1 MRIHDMIRAEQV
13 LGVTRVHE
21 SNAANTFRFT
31 ADPPVFLRGDG
42 SWLYDDR
49 DRKWLDLVCGS
60 ATSNIG
66 HNHPAHIAAL
76 RETLATGVL
85 HTGTRLPSPFRAR
98 LYEELISILPEE
110 LSCIQLAN
118 SGAEAVEAAIKA
130 AQYATGRTRLIS
142 FEGGYHGRTI
152 GALSVTDGGSIREPF
167 SVLHELVDFL
177 PYPGSRGTGG
187 DDVGTCLTRLSDR
200 LEELRK
206 TDDLPAALVVEAIQG
221 VSGVLSPPAEFLSGI
236 RDMTRRHGVLM
247 VCDEIWCGFGRAGAW
262 FSFESSGVVPDM
274 VTMGKAMSGGLPLSA
289 VAAPTA
295 ILKAW
300 PHGMHTSTFQGNPLA
315 CNMAVATIRTIR
327 GDDLIA
333 HVGHTVEPVLER
345 ALRPLDALERI
356 RGVRVAGA
364 QAAVDIMDG
373 DGRPDRE
380 TAIRVQSAVHARRI
394 LIYLGGRCG
403 NSLMFVP
410 PINIDGA
417 HLSEA
422 LGEAAG
428 LIKHELETGKRHV

>member
-1 MRIHDMIRAEQV
+1 MRIHDMMRAEQV

-373 DGRPDRE
+373 DGCPDRE

-422 LGEAAG
+422 LGEATG
-428 LIKHELETGKRHV
+428 LIKHELETGRRHV

>member
-1 MRIHDMIRAEQV
+1 MTRTEPV
-13 LGVTRVHE
+13 LGITRVHE
-21 SNAANTFRFT
+21 SSAANTFRLM
-31 ADPPVFLRGDG
+31 AEPPVFLRGDG
-42 SWLYDDR
+42 PWLYDDR

-76 RETLATGVL
+76 QETLATGIL

-98 LYEELISILPEE
+98 LYEELASILPGE

-167 SVLHELVDFL
+167 SVLHGLVDFL
-177 PYPGSRGTGG
+177 PYPGSSETGS
-187 DDVGTCLTRLSDR
+187 DKVDTCLCRLSDR
-200 LEELRK
+200 LEELRR
-206 TDDLPAALVVEAIQG
+206 TAALPAALVVEAIQG

-236 RDMTRRHGVLM
+236 RELTRRHGVVM
-247 VCDEIWCGFGRAGAW
+247 VCDEIWCGFGRAGSW
-262 FSFESSGVVPDM
+262 FSFENTGVVPDM

-289 VAAPTA
+289 VAAPPE

-300 PHGMHTSTFQGNPLA
+300 PPGMHTSTFQGNPLA

-327 GDDLIA
+327 GDDLLA
-333 HVGHTVEPVLER
+333 YVEETVEPVLKR
-345 ALRPLDALERI
+345 VLRPLDALERI

-364 QAAVDIMDG
+364 QAAVDIVDG
-373 DGRPDRE
+373 DGNPDRE
-380 TAIRVQSAVHARRI
+380 TALHLQSAAHSLRI
-394 LIYLGGRCG
+394 LVYLGGRCG
-403 NSLMFVP
+403 NTVMFVP

-417 HLSEA
+417 QLSKGLEETVRLIEDE
-422 LGEAAG
+422 LG
-428 LIKHELETGKRHV
+428 TGRRHV

>member
-1 MRIHDMIRAEQV
+1 M
-13 LGVTRVHE
+13 
-21 SNAANTFRFT
+21 
-31 ADPPVFLRGDG
+31 
-42 SWLYDDR
+42 
-49 DRKWLDLVCGS
+49 
-60 ATSNIG
+60 
-66 HNHPAHIAAL
+66 
-76 RETLATGVL
+76 
-85 HTGTRLPSPFRAR
+85 
-98 LYEELISILPEE
+98 
-110 LSCIQLAN
+110 
-118 SGAEAVEAAIKA
+118 
-130 AQYATGRTRLIS
+130 
-142 FEGGYHGRTI
+142 
-152 GALSVTDGGSIREPF
+152 
-167 SVLHELVDFL
+167 LHELVDFL

-373 DGRPDRE
+373 DGCPDRE

-428 LIKHELETGKRHV
+428 LIKHELETGRRHV

>member
-1 MRIHDMIRAEQV
+1 MRIHDMMRAEQV

-187 DDVGTCLTRLSDR
+187 DDVGTCLTQLSDR

-373 DGRPDRE
+373 DGCPDRE

-428 LIKHELETGKRHV
+428 LIKHELETGRRHV

>member
-1 MRIHDMIRAEQV
+1 MTRTKQV
-13 LGVTRVHE
+13 LGTTRAHE
-21 SNAANTFRFT
+21 SSAANTFRFT
-31 ADPPVFLRGDG
+31 TEPPVFLRGDG
-42 SWLYDDR
+42 SWLYDER

-76 RETLATGVL
+76 QETLATGVL
-85 HTGTRLPSPFRAR
+85 HTGTRLPSPFRAQ
-98 LYEELISILPEE
+98 LYEELVSILPEE

-130 AQYATGRTRLIS
+130 AQYATGRTRLIA

-152 GALSVTDGGSIREPF
+152 GALSLTDGGSIREPF
-167 SVLHELVDFL
+167 SLLHELVDFL
-177 PYPGSRGTGG
+177 PYPSSRGAEG
-187 DDVGTCLTRLSDR
+187 DEVDACLSRLSDR
-200 LEELRK
+200 LEELRRN
-206 TDDLPAALVVEAIQG
+206 DDLPAALVVEAIQG
-221 VSGVLSPPAEFLSGI
+221 VSGVLSPPGEFLSGI
-236 RDMTRRHGVLM
+236 RDLTRRHGIQM

-262 FSFESSGVVPDM
+262 FSFESAGVVPDM

-289 VAAPTA
+289 VAARPE

-327 GDDLIA
+327 GDDLLA
-333 HVGHTVEPVLER
+333 HVEHTVEPVLER
-345 ALRPLDALERI
+345 FLRPLDALERT
-356 RGVRVAGA
+356 RGVRVVGA

-373 DGRPDRE
+373 NGCPDRA
-380 TAIRVQSAVHARRI
+380 TAIRVQGAAHSRRI

-417 HLSEA
+417 HLSEG
-422 LGEAAG
+422 LGETVR
-428 LIKHELETGKRHV
+428 LIKHELGTGRQHV

>member
-1 MRIHDMIRAEQV
+1 MTRTRQV
-13 LGVTRVHE
+13 LGITRVHE
-21 SNAANTFRFT
+21 SSAANTFRFT
-31 ADPPVFLRGDG
+31 AEPPVFLRGDG
-42 SWLYDDR
+42 SWLFDDR
-49 DRKWLDLVCGS
+49 DRNWLDLVCGS

-76 RETLATGVL
+76 QETVGTGIL

-98 LYEELISILPEE
+98 LYEELVSILPEE

-152 GALSVTDGGSIREPF
+152 GALSLTDGGSIRDPF

-177 PYPGSRGTGG
+177 PYPGLRGNG
-187 DDVGTCLTRLSDR
+187 DEEVDICLSRLSDR

-206 TDDLPAALVVEAIQG
+206 ADDLPAALVVEAVQG

-236 RDMTRRHGVLM
+236 RAMTRRYGVLM

-262 FSFESSGVVPDM
+262 FSFENTGVVPDM

-289 VAAPTA
+289 VAAPPE

-327 GDDLIA
+327 GDGLLA
-333 HVGHTVEPVLER
+333 HVAHTVEPILER
-345 ALRPLDALERI
+345 ALRPLDALERTG
-356 RGVRVAGA
+356 GVRVAGA
-364 QAAVDIMDG
+364 QAAVDVMDV
-373 DGRPDRE
+373 DGCPDRE
-380 TAIRVQSAVHARRI
+380 TAIRVQGAAHARRI
-394 LIYLGGRCG
+394 LIYLGGRCE

-417 HLSEA
+417 HLSEG
-422 LGEAAG
+422 LGEAAA
-428 LIKHELETGKRHV
+428 LIKHELGTGKQHV

>member
-1 MRIHDMIRAEQV
+1 MRIHDMMRAEQV

-373 DGRPDRE
+373 DGCPDRE

-428 LIKHELETGKRHV
+428 LIKHELETGRRHV

>member
-1 MRIHDMIRAEQV
+1 MTGTETA
-13 LGVTRVHE
+13 LGITRVHE
-21 SNAANTFRFT
+21 SSAANTFRFT

-42 SWLYDDR
+42 PWLFDDR
-49 DRKWLDLVCGS
+49 GRKWLDLVCGS

-76 RETLATGVL
+76 RETLATGIL

-98 LYEELISILPEE
+98 LYEELVSILPEE

-130 AQYATGRTRLIS
+130 AQYATGRKRLIS

-152 GALSVTDGGSIREPF
+152 GSLSLTDGGSIREPF
-167 SVLHELVDFL
+167 SVLHGLVDLL
-177 PYPGSRGTGG
+177 PYPGSPGTGS
-187 DDVGTCLTRLSDR
+187 DEADTCLRRLSDR
-200 LEELRK
+200 LEELGR
-206 TDDLPAALVVEAIQG
+206 TGDLPAAMVVEAIQG

-236 RDMTRRHGVLM
+236 RDLARRHGVLM
-247 VCDEIWCGFGRAGAW
+247 VCDEIWCGFGRAGSW
-262 FSFESSGVVPDM
+262 FSFENTGVVPDM

-289 VAAPTA
+289 VAAPPEV
-295 ILKAW
+295 LKVW
-300 PHGMHTSTFQGNPLA
+300 PPGMHTSTFQGNPLA

-327 GDDLIA
+327 GDDLLA
-333 HVGHTVEPVLER
+333 HVEQTVEPVLER
-345 ALRPLDALERI
+345 VLRPLDALERI
-356 RGVRVAGA
+356 CGVRVAGA
-364 QAAVDIMDG
+364 QAAVDIVDRDG
-373 DGRPDRE
+373 KPDRE
-380 TAIRVQSAVHARRI
+380 TALHLQSAVHSRRI

-417 HLSEA
+417 PLSE
-422 LGEAAG
+422 G
-428 LIKHELETGKRHV
+428 LEKAVRLITDELVTGR

>member
-373 DGRPDRE
+373 DGCPDRE